1 MGLSMN
7 KRIEEARKVSEELLD
22 DLEKST
28 SKIDA
33 ILMRAKRLARL
44 MRDTDAQLWLD
55 LETKGYPA
63 DFSFSTLGS
72 CKQYAVSGGRL
83 NLKDS
88 IYYQQSLP
96 ALEANAESDE
106 ALLNSL
112 RTVSAP
118 TTKVKDYLEKR
129 ATEALM
135 TTQLTIQAQQK
146 KNYANS
152 KSLYSSMKA
161 AIHSFATDTYLSVE
175 LGDAAESIFEGARKL
190 VDSFIRSHCPKAAEK
205 VVAINERMR
214 DGDVESLSSALTTCR
229 RVFMDVADSVFPA
242 RKEEWQDRKGHL
254 RKVGVE
260 QYKNRILAYLAD
272 LNNSEGS
279 YSLLESELEHLAG
292 RLDNIYEK
300 TCKGVHIDVTLD
312 EAKLTVIHTYLFLG
326 EIAMYTANNK
336 KE

>member
-22 DLEKST
+22 ALENST
-28 SKIDA
+28 SQIDA

-44 MRDTDAQLWLD
+44 MRDSDAQVWLD
-55 LETKGYPA
+55 LETKGYPEKFN
-63 DFSFSTLGS
+63 FSSIGS
-72 CKQYAVSGGRL
+72 CMKYAISGGRL
-83 NLKDS
+83 DPKES
-88 IYYQQSLP
+88 KYYVQSLP
-96 ALEANAESDE
+96 ALEANVESDE
-106 ALLNSL
+106 MLLNSL
-112 RTVSAP
+112 SPISAP
-118 TTKVKDYLEKR
+118 KTTVKGFIEKN

-135 TTQLTIQAQQK
+135 HTQLGLHRQQK
-146 KNYANS
+146 INYANS

-161 AIHSFATDTYLSVE
+161 AIHNFATDTYLSVE
-175 LGDAAESIFEGARKL
+175 LGDAAENIFEGARKI

-242 RKEEWQDRKGHL
+242 RKEEWQDRKGRL